1 MSPTAVA
8 EVEAQ
13 KKRVYMEYSAAMYTQ
28 LTRLFIQVPVFVGF
42 FLAIENMVEK
52 VPSFQTGGA
61 SWFIDLTTVDAFYIL
76 PLLAAISCW
85 ITVEEG
91 KRGGV
96 WKNIAR
102 DDVALTLPLTASFP
116 NVSITSQLFFLIM
129 KIPTFS
135 LVETL

>member
-28 LTRLFIQVPVFVGF
+28 LTRLFIQVPVFVSF

-85 ITVEEG
+85 ITIEFTMQEG

-102 DDVALTLPLTASFP
+102 DGVALTLPLTASFP
-116 NVSITSQLFFLIM
+116 N
-129 KIPTFS
+129 
-135 LVETL
+135 E

>member
-1 MSPTAVA
+1 MINVKPLFLHDNNVIIGT
-8 EVEAQ
+8 
-13 KKRVYMEYSAAMYTQ
+13 EYLCSSNVQ
-28 LTRLFIQVPVFVGF
+28 ID
-42 FLAIENMVEK
+42 NMVEK

-61 SWFIDLTTVDAFYIL
+61 YWFIDLTIVDAFYIL
-76 PLLAAISCW
+76 PLMVAISCW

-96 WKNIAR
+96 RKNIATGGA
-102 DDVALTLPLTASFP
+102 ALTLPLTASFP
-116 NVSITSQLFFLIM
+116 NISITSQLFFLIM

>member
-28 LTRLFIQVPVFVGF
+28 LTRLFIQVPVFVSF
-42 FLAIENMVEK
+42 SLLNVQIENMVEK

-102 DDVALTLPLTASFP
+102 DGVALTLPLTASFP
-116 NVSITSQLFFLIM
+116 NVSITSQLFF
-129 KIPTFS
+129 
-135 LVETL
+135 